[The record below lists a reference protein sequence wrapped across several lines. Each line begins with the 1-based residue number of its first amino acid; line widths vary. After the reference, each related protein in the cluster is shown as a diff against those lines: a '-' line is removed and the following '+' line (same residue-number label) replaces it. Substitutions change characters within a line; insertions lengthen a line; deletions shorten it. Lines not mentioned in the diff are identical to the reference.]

1 VVDIRF
7 FYRPRC
13 IMRRRKENEAGRGN
27 GQKGSWTAQ
36 DRVRG
41 RISGLRAK
49 ADSQVGSVPPPGVCF
64 TWGTMQ
70 WASLWPSSVIKTRRL
85 TRRTKR
91 AILPPFPISLHLRP
105 APIPPGH
112 PTFSVRVSSRFA
124 GNGVLY
130 TLARAFPPPRLPLC
144 RQRTA
149 ASSATRAR
157 RQHTSTV

>member
-1 VVDIRF
+1 VHHE
-7 FYRPRC
+7 PKKGK
-13 IMRRRKENEAGRGN
+13 RRAR
-27 GQKGSWTAQ
+27 QKGRWTTQ

-41 RISGLRAK
+41 RRSRISGLRAK
-49 ADSQVGSVPPPGVCF
+49 ADSQLGSVSPPGVCF

-112 PTFSVRVSSRFA
+112 LTFSVRVSSRFA

-130 TLARAFPPPRLPLC
+130 TLARAFPPPHPPLC
-144 RQRTA
+144 RQRSA

-157 RQHTSTV
+157 RQHTPTV